1 MVKKWINKNNKFLK
15 IFGIFSAI
23 SFIVTAIEIKL
34 IVSNLEDLQ
43 IYANTSVISDNLK
56 TVGLVGLL
64 CGFLLI
70 VWILLLL
77 VLLLKIFFPDKK
89 AVKNAFFLSELEF
102 LKEIPEE
109 IRKGLNR

>member
-1 MVKKWINKNNKFLK
+1 MVKKWINKNNTFLK
-15 IFGIFSAI
+15 IFGMFSAVT
-23 SFIVTAIEIKL
+23 FIMTAIEIKL
-34 IVSNLEDLQ
+34 IVSNLDDLQ
-43 IYANTSVISDNLK
+43 IYANTSVVSDNLK

-70 VWILLLL
+70 VWTLLLV
-77 VLLLKIFFPDKK
+77 VLLLKMLFPDKK
-89 AVKNAFFLSELEF
+89 AVKSAFFLSELEF